1 MGHQRALIALLSDG
15 RFHSG
20 EAMGSALGV
29 SRAQIWQVIKSLGA
43 YGVVIESVRGKGYRL
58 PGGIS
63 LLDSEF
69 ITANLS
75 SATKS
80 SLGNVDLF
88 FSVDSTNAYLKKRA
102 REGAASGSV
111 CLAEHQSAGAGRRGR
126 VWVSP
131 LGRNLYLSLLWRFPD
146 GPSRL
151 GVLSLIMAMATIDA
165 LQSLGIS
172 GLAAKWPND
181 VVSGDGKVGGIL
193 MEVAGEHNGPC
204 HVVIGIGLNI
214 GMPSSAAESID
225 QPWANITSHESNPSR
240 NEVAVAL
247 LDHLFAAI
255 HRFEKEGPAPFLK
268 GWEKYDFAR
277 GKEVNVQL
285 HDRQVSGIARGVD
298 ERGFLMVEHE
308 GKLAH
313 YPSGEISLRFAVN
326 K

>member
-1 MGHQRALIALLSDG
+1 MGHQRALLGLLSDG

-20 EAMGSALGV
+20 EALGSALGV
-29 SRAQIWQVIKSLGA
+29 SRAHIWQVIKSLVS
-43 YGVVIESVRGKGYRL
+43 YGVVIESVRGRGYRL
-58 PGGIS
+58 PCPIS
-63 LLDSEF
+63 LLDNEF

-75 SATKS
+75 AATKS
-80 SLGNVDLF
+80 SLGSFDLF
-88 FSVDSTNAYLKKRA
+88 FSIDSTNAYLKKRA
-102 REGAASGSV
+102 KDGAASGSV

-126 VWVSP
+126 EWVSP
-131 LGRNLYLSLLWRFPD
+131 LGKNLYLSLLWRFPD

-151 GVLSLIMAMATIDA
+151 GALSLIMAMATIDA
-165 LQSLGIS
+165 LQTLGIS
-172 GLAAKWPND
+172 GMAAKWPND
-181 VVSGDGKVGGIL
+181 IVSSDGKVGGIL
-193 MEVAGEHNGPC
+193 MEVAGEQNGPC

-214 GMPSSAAESID
+214 GMPSSAAESIE
-225 QPWANITSHESNPSR
+225 QPWANITSQDSGPSR

-255 HRFEKEGPAPFLK
+255 NRFEREGSATFLK
-268 GWEKYDFAR
+268 VWEKYDSTR
-277 GKEVNVQL
+277 GKEVTVQL

-313 YPSGEISLRFAVN
+313 YSSGEISLRVAVN